1 MQFSSLYFYALFNFE
16 KTRLEQSSKIPGRK
30 AIQLRSGKFLWIIEG
45 PIEQIVGKFQK
56 TKWSEKIADAHL

>member
-16 KTRLEQSSKIPGRK
+16 KKQNLTKVLNSRYKISIKKWQIPLDNWGT
-30 AIQLRSGKFLWIIEG
+30 
-45 PIEQIVGKFQK
+45 IEQIVGKSQK